1 MRNWKQETEQKLQL
15 LIRNFRTVLYEDDE
29 QFLKGMQSTD
39 VPADEIR
46 KYRYWEWT
54 QGVGLY
60 GFWKYY
66 QKTGDE
72 SVLNEIVAYYEA
84 RLKDGLPGKNVNT
97 TAPMLT
103 LSFLYERTRDERYG
117 VICREWAEWLMEKL
131 PRTEGGGFQH
141 LTSDTLNDQ
150 ELWDDT
156 LFMAVL
162 FLANTGRIERNEEWI
177 NEANYQFLLHIR
189 YLCDPQTGL
198 FYHGWTFL
206 GRHHFAGAFWGRG
219 NSWLTAAIPEL
230 LSLDVCE
237 PYLKRYLTE
246 TLAAQAAALKHYQSP
261 DGMWHTL
268 VNDPDS
274 YLEASCTCGFGY
286 GILAGIRM
294 GLLDPDY
301 SSCAFSALPP
311 ILDLIDES
319 GVLHQVSYGTPMGRQ
334 SVDFYKQIELRPM
347 PYGTAMAILF
357 LLEAEQ
363 VFDEKESLTG
373 GRNDS

>member
-1 MRNWKQETEQKLQL
+1 MRNWKQETDQKLQL
-15 LIRNFRTVLYEDDE
+15 LIKNFRTVLYEDDE

-66 QKTGDE
+66 QETKDPA
-72 SVLNEIVAYYEA
+72 VLSELISYYEA
-84 RLKDGLPGKNVNT
+84 RFKEGLPGKNVNT

-103 LSFLYERTRDERYG
+103 LSCLYELTRNERYG
-117 VICREWAEWLMEKL
+117 AICREWADWLMKEL

-141 LTSDTLNDQ
+141 LTSDTLNNQ

-162 FLANTGRIERNEEWI
+162 FLANIGRIEQNTEWI
-177 NEANYQFLLHIR
+177 NEARYQFLLHIR
-189 YLCDPQTGL
+189 YLCDPVSGL

-230 LSLDVCE
+230 LSLNECE
-237 PYLKRYLTE
+237 PYLKRYLSE
-246 TLAAQAAALKHYQSP
+246 TLTNQASALKKYQSP
-261 DGMWHTL
+261 EGMWHTL
-268 VNDPDS
+268 VNDPTS
-274 YLEASCTCGFGY
+274 YLEASATCGFGY

-294 GLLDPDY
+294 GILDEDY
-301 SSCAFSALPP
+301 RSCAMSALEPV
-311 ILDLIDES
+311 LDLIDEN
-319 GVLHQVSYGTPMGRQ
+319 GVLHQVSYGTPMGRE

-357 LLEAEQ
+357 LLEARRILPE
-363 VFDEKESLTG
+363 E
-373 GRNDS
+373 

>member
-1 MRNWKQETEQKLQL
+1 MRNWKQETDQKLQL
-15 LIRNFRTVLYEDDE
+15 LIQNFRTVLYEDDE

-66 QKTGDE
+66 QETKDPA
-72 SVLNEIVAYYEA
+72 VLSELISYYEA
-84 RLKDGLPGKNVNT
+84 RFKEGLPGKNVNT

-103 LSFLYERTRDERYG
+103 LSCLYELTRDERYG
-117 VICREWAEWLMEKL
+117 AICREWAVWLMKEL

-141 LTSDTLNDQ
+141 LTSDTLNNQ

-162 FLANTGRIERNEEWI
+162 FLANIGRIEQNAEWI
-177 NEANYQFLLHIR
+177 NEARYQFLLHIR
-189 YLCDPQTGL
+189 YLCDPVSGL

-230 LSLDVCE
+230 LSLNECE
-237 PYLKRYLTE
+237 PYLKRYLSE
-246 TLAAQAAALKHYQSP
+246 TLTNQAAALKKYQSP
-261 DGMWHTL
+261 EGMWHTL
-268 VNDPDS
+268 VNDPTS
-274 YLEASCTCGFGY
+274 YLEASATCGFGY

-294 GLLDPDY
+294 GILDEDY
-301 SSCAFSALPP
+301 RSCAMSALEP
-311 ILDLIDES
+311 ILDLIDEN
-319 GVLHQVSYGTPMGRQ
+319 GVLHQVSYGTPMGRE

-357 LLEAEQ
+357 LLEARRLLPEA
-363 VFDEKESLTG
+363 
-373 GRNDS
+373 

>member
-1 MRNWKQETEQKLQL
+1 MPNWIEETDRKLQL
-15 LIRNFRTVLYEDDE
+15 LIRNFKTVLYEDDE

-39 VPADEIR
+39 VPAQEIR

-66 QKTGDE
+66 RETGDE
-72 SVLNEIVAYYEA
+72 SVLSEIISYYEA
-84 RLKDGLPGKNVNT
+84 RLAEGLPGKNVNT

-103 LSFLYERTRDERYG
+103 LSCLYEHTRSERYG
-117 VICREWAEWLMEKL
+117 AVCREWARWLMDEL

-141 LTSDTLNDQ
+141 LTSDTRNDQ

-162 FLANTGRIERNEEWI
+162 FLANIGRIEQNEKWI
-177 NEANYQFLLHIR
+177 NEARYQFLLHIR
-189 YLCDPQTGL
+189 YLCDPKTGL

-206 GRHHFAGAFWGRG
+206 GRHRFAGAFWGRG

-230 LSLDVCE
+230 LSLNECE
-237 PYLKRYLTE
+237 PYLKRYLSE
-246 TLAAQAAALKHYQSP
+246 TLSVQAAALKQYQSP
-261 DGMWHTL
+261 EGMWHTL

-274 YLEASCTCGFGY
+274 YLEASATCGFGY
-286 GILAGIRM
+286 GILAGVRM
-294 GLLDPDY
+294 GILDPDY
-301 SSCAFSALPP
+301 KSTAMAALRP
-311 ILDLIDES
+311 ILDLIDEN
-319 GVLHQVSYGTPMGRQ
+319 GVLHQVSYGTPMGRE

-357 LLEAEQ
+357 LLEAKRVLAE
-363 VFDEKESLTG
+363 
-373 GRNDS
+373 